1 MTESSTGSSW
11 VTRPRVFRLAWLLLL
26 ASLVIPLRGASD
38 SGSFTLS
45 AVHVAHRALAWDGAL
60 PGDADRLGTAQSTV
74 LCLALFANILF
85 LYAAYLPDARRASL
99 GWRALSFAALAVAI
113 ATGLLVPE
121 FRSLPAY
128 WLWLAALALTALGF
142 VMLGQDSVAN
152 SAMST
157 ESVIDRGE
165 VPPFVYILLGFTLFW
180 AGVNALER
188 ALLAPTEIAASH
200 ALNGYVNDRANVLS
214 RDEVARLDAELKD
227 FERAT
232 TTQIAVAIYPSVPS
246 GSIDEFTIRAAE
258 RMPLGRPDLDNG
270 AILFIFIAERAARL
284 EVGYGLE
291 GVLPDVEVKRLLDA
305 QLSAALARGDYFG
318 GIDGTVKS
326 MTETL
331 RQRVMGADAVTR
343 WSQRLGGAQPR
354 LLERWL
360 RAVSSIDIGY
370 RILFTF
376 LGTFAVFI
384 VWTPPSMRP
393 GTSRKSSAR
402 NRSDG
407 SEGFDT
413 VRALWALSTLIP
425 TGIAMIVVGGGM
437 FGGAGALIHW

>member
-1 MTESSTGSSW
+1 MTDSSTGANW
-11 VTRPRVFRLAWLLLL
+11 VTRPRLFRIAWLLLL
-26 ASLVIPLRGASD
+26 ASLVIPVRGASD
-38 SGSFTLS
+38 SASLTIS
-45 AVHVAHRALAWDGAL
+45 AMHVAHRALTWDGAL
-60 PGDADRLGTAQSTV
+60 PGDADRLGTAQSMV

-85 LYAAYLPDARRASL
+85 IYTPSLPDARRVSQ
-99 GWRALSFAALAVAI
+99 GWRTLSFAALAVAI

-121 FRSLPAY
+121 FRLLPAY
-128 WLWLAALALTALGF
+128 WLWLAAMALTVVGF
-142 VMLGQDSVAN
+142 VGFGKDPVAN
-152 SAMST
+152 SATST

-165 VPPFVYILLGFTLFW
+165 VPAFVYILLGFALFW
-180 AGVNALER
+180 VGFNTLER
-188 ALLAPTEIAASH
+188 ALLTPTEIAASH
-200 ALNGYVNDRANVLS
+200 ALNGYVSDRANVLS
-214 RDEVARLDAELKD
+214 RDEVARLDRELKD

-291 GVLPDVEVKRLLDA
+291 GALPDVEVRRLLETH
-305 QLSAALARGDYFG
+305 LSPALARGDYFG
-318 GIDGTVKS
+318 AINATMKS
-326 MTETL
+326 MIDQL
-331 RQRVMGADAVTR
+331 HQRVMGADAVTR
-343 WSQRLGGAQPR
+343 WAQRLGGNEPK
-354 LLERWL
+354 LVERGL
-360 RAVSSIDIGY
+360 RAVSSIGIGY

-376 LGTFAVFI
+376 LGTFAIFI

-393 GTSRKSSAR
+393 GTPRKSSAR

>member
-1 MTESSTGSSW
+1 M
-11 VTRPRVFRLAWLLLL
+11 
-26 ASLVIPLRGASD
+26 IPVRGASD

-45 AVHVAHRALAWDGAL
+45 AVHVVHRALAWDGAL
-60 PGDADRLGTAQSTV
+60 PGDADRLGSAQSTV
-74 LCLALFANILF
+74 LCLALFANILL
-85 LYAAYLPDARRASL
+85 LYSAYLPDARRVSQA
-99 GWRALSFAALAVAI
+99 WRGVSFGALAIAI
-113 ATGLLVPE
+113 APGLLVPDL
-121 FRSLPAY
+121 RSLPAY
-128 WLWLAALALTALGF
+128 WLWLAAVALTALGF
-142 VMLGQDSVAN
+142 VWFGRDPVADS
-152 SAMST
+152 MTST
-157 ESVIDRGE
+157 ESGIDRGE

-180 AGVNALER
+180 AGINTLER
-188 ALLAPTEIAASH
+188 ALLTPTEIAASH
-200 ALNGYVNDRANVLS
+200 ALNGYVSDRANVLS
-214 RDEVARLDAELKD
+214 RDEVARLDRELKD

-291 GVLPDVEVKRLLDA
+291 GALPDVEVRRLLETH
-305 QLSAALARGDYFG
+305 LSPALARGDYFG
-318 GIDGTVKS
+318 GIDATLKS
-326 MTETL
+326 MIEQL
-331 RQRVMGADAVTR
+331 HQRVMGADVVTR
-343 WSQRLGGAQPR
+343 WAQRLGGAEPK
-354 LLERWL
+354 LIERWL
-360 RAVSSIDIGY
+360 RAVSSIGIGH

-376 LGTFAVFI
+376 LGAFAVFI

-393 GTSRKSSAR
+393 GNARKPAAR

-407 SEGFDT
+407 SEGFDK